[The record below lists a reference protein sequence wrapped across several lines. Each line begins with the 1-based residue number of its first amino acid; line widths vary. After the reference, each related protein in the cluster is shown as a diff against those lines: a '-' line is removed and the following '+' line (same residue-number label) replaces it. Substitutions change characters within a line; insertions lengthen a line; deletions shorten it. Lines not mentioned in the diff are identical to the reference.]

1 MAKATVTLANG
12 TLVNIEG
19 TTAEIKELLSFYG
32 SAHATPQET
41 QKTPTAQSTGRK
53 TTPKAQADEQTGE
66 GSISEIVKHVKN
78 CDEAG
83 EIESRILDTISQVNR
98 ILLPLFVVQKYMGG
112 SHGLTTGDISTVT
125 KDLGIPI
132 HVANVS
138 NALKG
143 SAARYVIGDKV
154 RRKGQPV
161 RYSLSRRGLNYIE
174 SVIKG
179 TSDGE

>member
-12 TLVNIEG
+12 TVVNIDG

-32 SAHATPQET
+32 SAPAAPQER
-41 QKTPTAQSTGRK
+41 QKTSTTRRTKLK
-53 TTPKAQADEQTGE
+53 TSPNVQTE
-66 GSISEIVKHVKN
+66 EVSISEIVKHVKN
-78 CDEAG
+78 CDEADD
-83 EIESRILDTISQVNR
+83 IESRILDTTSQVNR

-112 SHGLTTGDISTVT
+112 SHGLTTGEISAVT

-154 RRKGQPV
+154 RRRGQPV
-161 RYSLSRRGLNYIE
+161 RYALARRGVKYIDN
-174 SVIKG
+174 VIKG